1 MVTLKIYNLGL
12 DRLDATQLLTLR
24 DPCSIRDPYVGKHW
38 YVPCLS
44 RQYCKFLD
52 PDATPFRALSRCI

>member
-24 DPCSIRDPYVGKHW
+24 DPYVGKHW

-52 PDATPFRALSRCI
+52 RAATPFRALSRCI